1 MGVNVMKKKLAF
13 LLFAVLLIM
22 IPALQACSNSSSS
35 SSDSGASGSSGS
47 GEKINLTFSAW
58 GNPAEIKVYQ
68 RAVDGFNKEN
78 PDIQVKLVPIPSDGY
93 IQKLQTQLQGS
104 QAPDVFYVGDGD
116 ISKLVETGKLAPLSE
131 FMNSSESYAKPDEF
145 AEGLWGAAKKDDE
158 IYGITVDCNP
168 MLLYYNKKLLAELG
182 IKSPQEYFDAGE
194 WNFAAMEE
202 VTDQLRDGGKYGF
215 IVDNS
220 WNTLFSWIW
229 ANGGDVYNKET
240 GDFILDQNDK
250 GIEAMKFLEKMV
262 KDENFTYS
270 GSLPKGQGAEAMFMS
285 GQVGMVSAG
294 RWFTPLFHENK
305 ALEWDYISWPSNT
318 ENKTEPVAIPTAY
331 MAVNND
337 SKNKEAAQ
345 KFASYYTS
353 TLGQEAR
360 LAGIGNAIPS
370 IGGIDEIVTES
381 NVPEHVDYI
390 IQARE
395 QGYANAIQS
404 TIPGLDKEANDIMDL
419 LYLGKD
425 DAETTIGKYAEKAKA
440 MIAEHKGE

>member
-1 MGVNVMKKKLAF
+1 MKKTKLAF
-13 LLFAVLLIM
+13 LFLVLLLVM
-22 IPALQACSNSSSS
+22 VPVLQGCSDSSSS
-35 SSDSGASGSSGS
+35 SSSYSGSNGS
-47 GEKINLTFSAW
+47 GETINLTFSAW

-68 RAVDGFNKEN
+68 KAVDGFMKEN
-78 PDIQVKLVPIPSDGY
+78 PNIKVKLVPIPSDGY

-116 ISKLVETGKLAPLSE
+116 ISKIIETGKLAPLSE
-131 FMNSSESYAKPDEF
+131 FMNSSESYAKPEEF

-168 MLLYYNKKLLAELG
+168 MLLYYNKKLFSELG

-215 IVDNS
+215 IADNGWAS
-220 WNTLFSWIW
+220 LFSWIW
-229 ANGGDVYNKET
+229 ANGGEIYDKET
-240 GDFILDQNDK
+240 GDFVLDQNPK
-250 GIEAMKFLEKMV
+250 GTEAMEFLAKMV
-262 KDENFTYS
+262 KDKNFTYT

-285 GQVGMVSAG
+285 GQVGMVAAG

-305 ALEWDYISWPSNT
+305 SLEWDYISWPSNT

-337 SKNKEAAQ
+337 SKNKEAAM

-353 TLGQEAR
+353 TLGQKDR
-360 LAGIGNAIPS
+360 LTGIGNAIPS
-370 IGGIDEIVTES
+370 VNGIDEVVTES
-381 NVPEHVDYI
+381 KVPEHVDVI
-390 IQARE
+390 INARE
-395 QGYANAIQS
+395 QGFANAIQS
-404 TIPGLDKEANDIMDL
+404 TIPGLDKEVNDIMDL
-419 LYLGKD
+419 MYLGKD
-425 DAETTIGKYAEKAKA
+425 DAKTTVDKLAKKAKA
-440 MIAEHKGE
+440 MIEEHRAE

>member
-1 MGVNVMKKKLAF
+1 MKKTKLAF
-13 LLFAVLLIM
+13 LLLVLLLVM
-22 IPALQACSNSSSS
+22 VPVLQGCSDSSSSS
-35 SSDSGASGSSGS
+35 SSDSGSNGS
-47 GEKINLTFSAW
+47 GETVNLTFSAW

-68 RAVDGFNKEN
+68 KAVDGFMKEN
-78 PDIQVKLVPIPSDGY
+78 PNIKVKLVPIPSDGY

-116 ISKLVETGKLAPLSE
+116 ISKIIETGKLAPLSE
-131 FMNSSESYAKPDEF
+131 FMNSSESYAKPEEF

-168 MLLYYNKKLLAELG
+168 MLLYYNKKLFSELG

-215 IVDNS
+215 IADNGWAS
-220 WNTLFSWIW
+220 LFSWIW
-229 ANGGDVYNKET
+229 ANGGEIYDKET
-240 GDFILDQNDK
+240 GDFVLDQNPK
-250 GIEAMKFLEKMV
+250 GTEAMEFLAKMV
-262 KDENFTYS
+262 KDKNFTYT

-285 GQVGMVSAG
+285 GQVGMVAAG

-305 ALEWDYISWPSNT
+305 SLEWDYISWPSNT

-337 SKNKEAAQ
+337 SKNKEAAM

-353 TLGQEAR
+353 TLGQKDR
-360 LAGIGNAIPS
+360 LTGIGNAIPS
-370 IGGIDEIVTES
+370 VNGIDEVVTES
-381 NVPEHVDYI
+381 KVPEHVDVI
-390 IQARE
+390 INARE
-395 QGYANAIQS
+395 QGFANAIQS
-404 TIPGLDKEANDIMDL
+404 TIPGLDKEVNDIMDL
-419 LYLGKD
+419 MYLGKD
-425 DAETTIGKYAEKAKA
+425 DAKTTVDKLAEKAKA
-440 MIAEHKGE
+440 MIEEHRAE